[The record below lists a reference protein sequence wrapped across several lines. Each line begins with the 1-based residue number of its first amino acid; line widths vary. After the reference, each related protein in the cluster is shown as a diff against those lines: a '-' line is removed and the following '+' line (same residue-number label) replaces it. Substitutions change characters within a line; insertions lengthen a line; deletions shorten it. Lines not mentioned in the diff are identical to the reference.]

1 MQAWIASE
9 TRTADFGDERLDR
22 RYALVLNDLSARPSL
37 SIPAACGGL
46 AETTA
51 AYRFFSNERVDAAKV
66 LQPHRDATVQR
77 IREHAVVVVA
87 QDTSEADLTRAREKV
102 GGPLHD
108 ETRWGLFVH
117 PLLAMTPQRVP
128 LGVLAATLWS
138 RDPEEFAKSPEE
150 KRRQRKGKLI
160 EGKES
165 YRWLE
170 GYRQTCALAA
180 AVPAT
185 QVIAVSDSEG
195 DIYERFL
202 EGSPREGP
210 HAAWIVRA
218 CQDRALAGGQGRVLQ
233 ALRGTRP
240 LGALTIQV
248 SPRAASTG
256 DGRRRRQAR
265 AGRQARV
272 SVRAA
277 RVCLRPPS
285 RPGVQWPA
293 VSVNAVLVREEKSP
307 AGEEPIEW
315 LLLTSLATETFAD
328 VRQVI
333 DYYCCRWEIE
343 IYFRVLKSGCK
354 VEGLQFE
361 HAPRLQACLA
371 VYLIVAWR
379 VLFVMMVGRQCP
391 ELPCT
396 AVLSEEE
403 WQSLY
408 VIATAEPLP
417 QEPPSLGRMVE
428 RIAALGGWL
437 GRKHDGPPGP
447 QAMWIGIQRMRDF
460 AVAWASFGPGRKAA
474 RDV

>member
-22 RYALVLNDLSARPSL
+22 RYALVLNDLSEKPSL

-77 IREHAVVVVA
+77 VGEHAVVVVA
-87 QDTSEADLTRAREKV
+87 QDTSEVDLTRAQEKV
-102 GGPLHD
+102 GGPLND

-128 LGVLAATLWS
+128 LGVIAATIWG
-138 RDPEEFAKSPEE
+138 RDPEEFAKSQEE

-160 EGKES
+160 EDKES
-165 YRWLE
+165 YRWLQ
-170 GYRQTCALAA
+170 GYRQACALAA
-180 AVPAT
+180 EVPGT

-195 DIYERFL
+195 DIYECFL
-202 EGSPREGP
+202 EGSPPEGP
-210 HAAWIVRA
+210 PADWIVRA
-218 CQDRALAGGQGRVLQ
+218 CQDRALAEQEGHILQ
-233 ALRGTRP
+233 ALLCTRP
-240 LGALTIQV
+240 LGKLTIQV
-248 SPRAASTG
+248 SPRAASTA
-256 DGRRRRQAR
+256 DGRKRRQAR
-265 AGRQARV
+265 AGRKAQV
-272 SVRAA
+272 TVRAT
-277 RVCLRPPS
+277 RLCVRPPS
-285 RPGVQWPA
+285 RPGVKWPA
-293 VSVNAVLVREEKSP
+293 VSVNAILVREERPP
-307 AGEEPIEW
+307 AGEEAIEW
-315 LLLTSLATETFAD
+315 LLLTSLAIGTFAD

-354 VEGLQFE
+354 VEELQFE
-361 HAPRLQACLA
+361 HAARLQACLA

-379 VLFVMMVGRQCP
+379 VLFVMMLGRQCP

-396 AVLSEEE
+396 AVLSAEE

-408 VIATAEPLP
+408 VIATAKPLP
-417 QEPPSLGRMVE
+417 RKPPSLGQMVE
-428 RIAALGGWL
+428 IIAEYGGWL

-474 RDV
+474 GDV